1 VYSISHTSKILT
13 QGVRFAA
20 IAAILIAVSIGW
32 AVVDVNATATAASAG
47 STSASAQAKRRS
59 RPVPTAT
66 PVALPPDVRIP
77 RYLPGP
83 LPFRDGETLVY
94 ETGWAGI
101 PAAEARVSLVQNKEH
116 PQWWTAQMWI
126 TSSRAVDVVYRMR
139 DYIREDFGRD
149 SLHPNG
155 IYILQHEKKRRDEW
169 RVRFNRD
176 AHLVTAIRKNSR
188 GRTWTRCFTGG
199 DPWGP
204 FSGAMMALSQPLKVG
219 RFYTFDVFSGGNR
232 YVLAFTVLKRERITT
247 RLGTFDTLRIEPTVV
262 WLSNG
267 SFRNQARQTTLWV
280 TDDERH
286 LPVRIDAAVF
296 IGNIRA
302 DLVEITNG
310 PGPSLKAAPT
320 QTTADKQ
327 ISINH
332 DQETAIDE
340 KQQIDPSARAAE
352 PSGAEASC
360 TQAP

>member
-1 VYSISHTSKILT
+1 VYSISLTGKILRRGA
-13 QGVRFAA
+13 QIAA
-20 IAAILIAVSIGW
+20 IAALPLAAAIASAAIG
-32 AVVDVNATATAASAG
+32 VNVLGTATSAG
-47 STSASAQAKRRS
+47 SASASAQSRRRP
-59 RPVPTAT
+59 RPVSTPT
-66 PVALPPDVRIP
+66 PVALPPNVRIP

-101 PAAEARVSLVQNKEH
+101 PAAEARISLVQNKGY
-116 PQWWTAQMWI
+116 PQWWTGQMWI
-126 TSSRAVDVVYRMR
+126 TSNKAIDVVYRMR
-139 DYIREDFGRD
+139 DYIREDFAHD
-149 SLHPNG
+149 SLHPDG

-169 RVRFNRD
+169 HVSFDHD

-188 GRTWTRCFTGG
+188 GRTWTRRFAGG

-219 RFYTFDVFSGGNR
+219 YSYTFDVFSGGNR
-232 YVLAFTVLKRERITT
+232 YVLAFTVHRRERITT

-267 SFRNQARQTTLWV
+267 SFRQQARQTTLWV
-280 TDDERH
+280 TDDGRH

-302 DLVEITNG
+302 DLVEVNNR
-310 PGPSLKAAPT
+310 PGPSLKTPPT
-320 QTTADKQ
+320 QASADQQ

-332 DQETAIDE
+332 T
-340 KQQIDPSARAAE
+340 QQIAVDRKEQPDPPLARR
-352 PSGAEASC
+352 
-360 TQAP
+360 